1 MQIDMRESS
10 HPHEFKVYTT
20 ERIRQEFLIQNL
32 FKPDEISLTY
42 SFYDRMIAGG
52 ICPVNPLELTP
63 HKELGTEYFLERREM
78 GVINVG
84 PEGKVTVDGSDYTLA
99 RKEGLYIGKGARNV
113 TFASANSADPA
124 RFYVLSAPAHQTL
137 PSGKVDPREA
147 ETVELGKAEESN
159 IRTLRKYIHPDGAKS
174 CQLCMG
180 MTTVQSGSV
189 WNSMP
194 CHTHGRRMEVYF
206 YFDLP
211 GDAVLFHLMGQPDET
226 RHIVLRNE
234 EAVISPNWSIHAG
247 AGTGSYSFIW
257 GMIGENQ
264 VFSDMDAVEMAD
276 LR

>member
-1 MQIDMRESS
+1 MDMRETS
-10 HPHEFKVYTT
+10 HPYEFKTYTT
-20 ERIRQEFLIQNL
+20 DRIRQEFLIQDMFVPGQIKL
-32 FKPDEISLTY
+32 VY

-52 ICPVNPLELTP
+52 VCPDKPLALQP
-63 HKELGTEYFLERREM
+63 DKELGTDYFLERREL

-84 PEGKVTVDGSDYTLA
+84 PPGMVTVDGQEHQLQRTD
-99 RKEGLYIGKGARNV
+99 GLYVGMGAKDI
-113 TFASANSADPA
+113 TFNSADSANPA
-124 RFYVLSAPAHQTL
+124 HFYLLSSPAHQNYPTTKIEI
-137 PSGKVDPREA
+137 GQA
-147 ETVELGKAEESN
+147 EKVELGTSKEAN
-159 IRTLRKYIHPDGAKS
+159 VRTLNKYIHPDGVKS

-180 MTTVQSGSV
+180 ITNVAPNSV

-211 GDAVLFHLMGQPDET
+211 DNMVMFHLMGQPDET
-226 RHIVLRNE
+226 RHIVIRNE

-247 AGTGSYSFIW
+247 AGTSNYSFIW

-264 VFSDMDAVEMAD
+264 VFTDMDAVAMED

>member
-1 MQIDMRESS
+1 MEIRETS
-10 HPHEFKVYTT
+10 HPNEFKSYSTD
-20 ERIRQEFLIQNL
+20 RIRREFLIQDMFVPGKTKL
-32 FKPDEISLTY
+32 VY

-52 ICPVNPLELTP
+52 ICTDQALALEP
-63 HKELGTEYFLERREM
+63 HKDLGTDYFLERREM

-84 PEGKVTVDGSDYTLA
+84 SPGTVTADGQEYALNRTD
-99 RKEGLYIGKGARNV
+99 GLYLGKGV
-113 TFASANSADPA
+113 KDVVFSSADNSHPA
-124 RFYVLSAPAHQTL
+124 HFYVLSAPAHKQYPTA
-137 PSGKVDPREA
+137 KVDIGQTEK
-147 ETVELGKAEESN
+147 VELGVPEEAN
-159 IRTLRKYIHPDGAKS
+159 VRTLHKYIHPDGAQS

-180 MTTVQSGSV
+180 MTKIAPHSV

-211 GDAVLFHLMGQPDET
+211 ENAVMFHMMGQPDET
-226 RHIVLRNE
+226 RHIVIRNE

-247 AGTGSYSFIW
+247 AGTSNYTFIW

-264 VFSDMDAVEMAD
+264 IFSDMDAVEMTE